1 MARIERREF
10 IEQLSR
16 SGPIGVD
23 QVAPALEQSGISRT
37 ELAGLAGGDHVLNDP
52 QELANL
58 YDRLAE
64 LDRTSPLADRP
75 PRLDTANRL
84 YATLLEHAVPSSD
97 GAPAQGG
104 VGIGR
109 APRRGALID
118 EAAGPAVP
126 ASANSTTASPQGAS
140 PGPAVAADPAATD
153 PAAAPRLIAVGEQR
167 IGSGRQARIVEAF
180 VALTPAVEA
189 EVTRLAGLPAAP
201 GVGRNA
207 ALPGAGSYLE
217 AIDAYE
223 AHLARG
229 PAGARDARGGRPVGV
244 NMDQWNQARALHL
257 QGISGA
263 DVRHYLA
270 TGQLPDLVDAQ
281 GQTLMSG
288 ADRMARLDR
297 NARQQGEWTAV
308 NSFTFLMTMQRS
320 ALLAEAQGM
329 RAEITAMPADHV
341 GRPALTRRA
350 EETTQLAEQVRLEQ
364 HRIYLDASHS
374 RERIGRSEVA
384 RADGLTRQANGL
396 RSSDPTRAAALDTEA
411 QTLRDRGT
419 QRLHK
424 EAQYRESV
432 PRAGLS
438 ASRAYQGAAEGQ
450 IANARAEIVRADA
463 AHALP
468 EAVPVAL
475 SAAPTDVAANGVP
488 GAGVLLDRSR
498 ALDPAMARD
507 QTQLRLEGDRLDV
520 EAGFHQAHLRSGNY
534 QAHVRANT
542 APAALIAHRR
552 AYLEARVDQVGIADE
567 RLALYGPPGS
577 VPAADALEAARVA
590 GQRQEILGE
599 FTADL
604 AASQGADRG
613 LVQARERVNA
623 AEQAVTAT
631 NDAVTAANT
640 EVNEAREERTRTN
653 EAADALLGDTLKSG
667 GEVRRDN
674 QSVRDAAAI
683 VQGAEAS
690 QTFALARSIDADA
703 AALEARAAY
712 GRADRLAQGQ
722 GADAALVARALAVR
736 TPGHS
741 TDVAT
746 AYRSTFADA
755 DAAASARTGYLDRA
769 EATLPRDPTLRD
781 AARREIGAGRLDTA
795 RYYSNSAE
803 LRVYAEGDA
812 GRLTQGSNLGGVDR
826 LNRADRAIDQANTA
840 LPAFPPGSPEATAYG
855 GLLVDSYAGLAER
868 WADYR
873 PAASQAHLVRGE
885 TLARTQ
891 LPAGPDRQAA
901 LERVGQGAVVSLARH
916 QSRFAEVYG
925 AGQYVPGT
933 EDAMYA
939 QARRIL
945 GGPRTFSTEAGRQG
959 AELLG
964 HFDVALAAVPNMVA
978 AAQSQVQAGQNAGA
992 GRIGALGRAEAQVVN
1007 SQISSVISGPVWLL
1021 SGGHLDMHEEVAG
1034 VATGMADSR
1043 ISTAQDS
1050 VNRFVGGGTDF
1061 VAAYQNARDQGR
1073 TFEFLGATR
1082 ILGDETLRNLQP
1094 NGTQRAAA
1102 LIDTFAPPGSDG
1114 RWQSFFVG
1122 GIRGTPGMNPDDPS
1136 QRIAV
1141 PVTRAL
1147 AGPVLGFS
1155 DSLRSYGQRD
1165 LPVMIDA
1172 THGAVRNAADSYQ
1185 QQKDDVGYT
1194 GYAVIGL
1201 EVALGVV
1208 ATGGLGSGA
1217 ALARAGA
1224 GARTAVGAVE
1234 AAQAASALA
1243 NVGRAVGHTLLAGGV
1258 LVGASWGVRRL
1269 AGANTSFAR
1278 GFDTVTNFIPAGVA
1292 QRASNMGRAVV
1303 AAEQGGSHLA
1313 AMSAAGRRA
1322 LAQSTPAMIA
1332 FSQGFLTSLGTAEG
1346 AQRLGIRS
1354 EFGQAMFG
1362 LGLNALFAGGMAYGT
1377 TRYTQARYADAMSRS
1392 LVESVPGGVD
1402 PAAARAVRGE
1412 VGEFLRSIGDRVPT
1426 ESQMSAFRSRL
1437 YEHLG
1442 AQGTDAGALQQRRG
1456 IDGFVETFRIER
1468 SAARGMAEAR
1478 RGLRGE
1484 APLDQGRTQ
1493 QAVEHTAEALLASRG
1508 EGSSRAQAYRDA
1520 ATFFEARYRTE
1531 AEAIRGTDPSR
1542 AEQLDR
1548 QADWARD
1555 RAIAADVTGGLSRNG
1570 AEGQAPIL
1578 NREQAGRAEGVIADE
1593 LTRPGETQSLRTRA
1607 QDPHFVDGLTERLVH
1622 EGDLSPELARTV
1634 AEATRQDL
1642 VERGLIPADSE
1653 SGHPVDASPYGR
1665 RETVGWSGTPTA
1677 SPAPGQEHLGVI
1689 HQGIERMPTETRA
1702 QLDTLLTRAENGDP
1716 ALVAE
1721 QGRLAE
1727 RQAALYERQ
1736 GRIYRL
1742 PEAQRAGERQVIDTE
1757 LAQVEAARTDVDQRL
1772 EADKAAARNQA
1783 IQVMGRFRSSIQ
1795 GDSASARGRA
1805 NDLRVAD
1812 SADAHGTN
1820 ARHWAANFLRLVGP
1834 ALDPSRI
1841 EVVQTDRRANAAP
1854 SGQLNLGARPSETTT
1869 FHELGHYLEYQN
1881 PQLRQAALA
1890 WRDARGQHAN
1900 GRVEV
1905 APLQQLRPDAGYGP
1919 GERAVEDHFVSA
1931 YVGKTYAEGHSE
1943 VLSMG
1948 LERFTNARDMLR
1960 LYQQDP
1966 EHFFFTLGALPR

>member
-37 ELAGLAGGDHVLNDP
+37 ELAGLAGGDQVFNDP
-52 QELANL
+52 QELAQL

-64 LDRTSPLADRP
+64 LDRIAPLSDRP

-84 YATLLEHAVPSSD
+84 YATLLEHVAPSSD
-97 GAPAQGG
+97 GARAQGG

-109 APRRGALID
+109 APRRSALVD
-118 EAAGPAVP
+118 EAAGPALP
-126 ASANSTTASPQGAS
+126 APSPTAAPQGTS
-140 PGPAVAADPAATD
+140 PDPGVVADPAAVD
-153 PAAAPRLIAVGEQR
+153 PATAPRRIPVGEQR
-167 IGSGRQARIVEAF
+167 IGSGRQARNVEAF
-180 VALTPAVEA
+180 VALSPTVEA
-189 EVTRLAGLPAAP
+189 EATRLAALPTAP
-201 GVGRNA
+201 GVGRSP
-207 ALPGAGSYLE
+207 ALSSAGSYLE

-229 PAGARDARGGRPVGV
+229 AAGARDARGGRPVGV
-244 NMDQWNQARALHL
+244 SMDQWNQARALHL

-270 TGQLPDLVDAQ
+270 TGQLADLVDAQ

-297 NARQQGEWTAV
+297 SARQQGEWTAV

-329 RAEITAMPADHV
+329 RAEVAAMPADHV

-350 EETTQLAEQVRLEQ
+350 DETTQLAEQVRVEQ
-364 HRIYLDASHS
+364 HRIYIEASQS
-374 RERIGRSEVA
+374 RERIGRAEIA
-384 RADGLTRQANGL
+384 RADALTRQANGL
-396 RSSDPTRAAALDTEA
+396 RGTDATRAAALDTEA
-411 QTLRDRGT
+411 QALRDRGT

-488 GAGVLLDRSR
+488 GAGALLDRSR
-498 ALDPAMARD
+498 SLDPAMARD
-507 QTQLRLEGDRLDV
+507 QTQLRLEGDRLDAV
-520 EAGFHQAHLRSGNY
+520 AGFHQAHLRSGDY

-577 VPAADALEAARVA
+577 VPAADSLEAARVA

-599 FTADL
+599 LTADL
-604 AASQGADRG
+604 AASQGADRART
-613 LVQARERVNA
+613 QAGERA
-623 AEQAVTAT
+623 AAADQAVTAT
-631 NDAVTAANT
+631 NQAVTAANT
-640 EVNEAREERTRTN
+640 EVDEAREERTRTN
-653 EAADALLGDTLKSG
+653 DAADALLGDTLKSS
-667 GEVRRDN
+667 GEVSRDN
-674 QSVRDAAAI
+674 QSIRDAQAI

-690 QTFALARSIDADA
+690 QTFAIARAAEADA

-722 GADAALVARALAVR
+722 AADAALVSRALAVR

-741 TDVAT
+741 TDIAA
-746 AYRSTFADA
+746 AYRATLADA
-755 DAAASARTGYLDRA
+755 DVAANARVGYLDRA

-781 AARREIGAGRLDTA
+781 AARREIGAARLDTA

-812 GRLTQGSNLGGVDR
+812 GRLTQGTNLGGVDR
-826 LNRADRAIDQANTA
+826 LNRADRAIGQAHSA
-840 LPAFPPGSPEATAYG
+840 LPAFPPGSPEAAAYG

-873 PAASQAHLVRGE
+873 ADASQAHLVRGE
-885 TLARTQ
+885 SVARTN
-891 LPAGPDRQAA
+891 LPPGPERQAA

-916 QSRFAEVYG
+916 QSRFTEVYG
-925 AGQYVPGT
+925 SGQYVPGS
-933 EDAMYA
+933 EDALYA

-945 GGPRTFSTEAGRQG
+945 GGPRVFSSEAGRQG
-959 AELLG
+959 AGLLWQ
-964 HFDVALAAVPNMVA
+964 FEAALNAVPDMVS

-1007 SQISSVISGPVWLL
+1007 SQISSVISGPVWLVT
-1021 SGGHLDMHEEVAG
+1021 GGHVDMHEMVAG

-1050 VNRFVGGGTDF
+1050 VDRFVNGGNDF
-1061 VAAYQNARDQGR
+1061 AEAFRNARTQGR

-1102 LIDTFAPPGSDG
+1102 LIDSFAPSGTDG
-1114 RWQSFFVG
+1114 RWMAFG
-1122 GIRGTPGMNPDDPS
+1122 AAGIRGTPGMNPDDPG

-1155 DSLRSYGQRD
+1155 DSLRSYGQAD

-1172 THGAVRNAADSYQ
+1172 THGAVRNAAQSYQ
-1185 QQKDDVGYT
+1185 EQKDDVGYT

-1258 LVGASWGVRRL
+1258 LAGASWGVRQL

-1292 QRASNMGRAVV
+1292 QRASNMSRAMV
-1303 AAEQGGSHLA
+1303 AVEQGGSHLA
-1313 AMSAAGRRA
+1313 TMSAAGRRA

-1354 EFGQAMFG
+1354 EVWPSHVRPGPQRALRWRHGLWHHPLHPGPLRRRHVAEFGG
-1362 LGLNALFAGGMAYGT
+1362 VGPGRRRPRRG
-1377 TRYTQARYADAMSRS
+1377 
-1392 LVESVPGGVD
+1392 PGG
-1402 PAAARAVRGE
+1402 
-1412 VGEFLRSIGDRVPT
+1412 
-1426 ESQMSAFRSRL
+1426 
-1437 YEHLG
+1437 
-1442 AQGTDAGALQQRRG
+1442 
-1456 IDGFVETFRIER
+1456 
-1468 SAARGMAEAR
+1468 AR
-1478 RGLRGE
+1478 RGR
-1484 APLDQGRTQ
+1484 
-1493 QAVEHTAEALLASRG
+1493 
-1508 EGSSRAQAYRDA
+1508 
-1520 ATFFEARYRTE
+1520 
-1531 AEAIRGTDPSR
+1531 
-1542 AEQLDR
+1542 
-1548 QADWARD
+1548 
-1555 RAIAADVTGGLSRNG
+1555 
-1570 AEGQAPIL
+1570 
-1578 NREQAGRAEGVIADE
+1578 
-1593 LTRPGETQSLRTRA
+1593 
-1607 QDPHFVDGLTERLVH
+1607 
-1622 EGDLSPELARTV
+1622 
-1634 AEATRQDL
+1634 
-1642 VERGLIPADSE
+1642 
-1653 SGHPVDASPYGR
+1653 
-1665 RETVGWSGTPTA
+1665 
-1677 SPAPGQEHLGVI
+1677 
-1689 HQGIERMPTETRA
+1689 
-1702 QLDTLLTRAENGDP
+1702 
-1716 ALVAE
+1716 
-1721 QGRLAE
+1721 
-1727 RQAALYERQ
+1727 
-1736 GRIYRL
+1736 RL
-1742 PEAQRAGERQVIDTE
+1742 P
-1757 LAQVEAARTDVDQRL
+1757 
-1772 EADKAAARNQA
+1772 
-1783 IQVMGRFRSSIQ
+1783 
-1795 GDSASARGRA
+1795 
-1805 NDLRVAD
+1805 
-1812 SADAHGTN
+1812 AHH
-1820 ARHWAANFLRLVGP
+1820 R
-1834 ALDPSRI
+1834 
-1841 EVVQTDRRANAAP
+1841 
-1854 SGQLNLGARPSETTT
+1854 
-1869 FHELGHYLEYQN
+1869 
-1881 PQLRQAALA
+1881 
-1890 WRDARGQHAN
+1890 
-1900 GRVEV
+1900 
-1905 APLQQLRPDAGYGP
+1905 
-1919 GERAVEDHFVSA
+1919 
-1931 YVGKTYAEGHSE
+1931 
-1943 VLSMG
+1943 
-1948 LERFTNARDMLR
+1948 
-1960 LYQQDP
+1960 
-1966 EHFFFTLGALPR
+1966 